1 MKARSG
7 NFSGLR
13 RKRTKAE
20 KRVPMLTDT
29 KDISLSKYKLPV
41 GERTCIM
48 GILNVTPD
56 SFSDGDSYLDPER
69 ALKKVLRMVECGADI
84 IDIGGE
90 STRPG
95 AERISAEEELLRVMP
110 IIKALEG
117 KISIPLSIDTYKSR
131 VAREALEEGVSIVN
145 DITALR
151 GDQDMA
157 RTVAEFDA
165 GLILMHMKGDP
176 SDMQDDPRYEDVMSE
191 ICSCLSGAISMA
203 QEAGID
209 TEKIMVDPGIGFGKT
224 LEHNLIILRDLSE
237 LRKLGKPVLAG
248 TSRKSFI
255 GSLTGR
261 ETPDRIF
268 GTAASIAVAIM
279 SGADII
285 RVHDVDE
292 MRDVA
297 RVVDAIKRA

>member
-1 MKARSG
+1 
-7 NFSGLR
+7 
-13 RKRTKAE
+13 
-20 KRVPMLTDT
+20 MLTDT
-29 KDISLSKYKLPV
+29 KDIKLSKYNLPV

-69 ALKKVLRMVECGADI
+69 ALEKVLRMVECGADI

-95 AERISAEEELLRVMP
+95 AERISAKEELFRVMP
-110 IIKALEG
+110 VIKALEG
-117 KISIPLSIDTYKSR
+117 KINIPLSIDTYKSR

-165 GLILMHMKGDP
+165 GLILMHMKGNP

-191 ICSCLSGAISMA
+191 ICSYLSGSISMA

-248 TSRKSFI
+248 TSRKAFI
-255 GSLTGR
+255 GSLTDR

-279 SGADII
+279 NGADIL